1 MINTSFNLHC
11 SVTLEDIL
19 RYVTMQGKG
28 IGALGFFSFLSGLNA
43 ITAIVLAI
51 NLGIEGTFTPYL
63 IGSLTGG
70 IPVYVYLVASIV
82 ATLLFLGGTAVR
94 LVTELSNKAL
104 LNEINSRAS
113 SLESGQKLQQKVL
126 ESLQARVFLVDESVS
141 GMRTEVAKAFRKQEE
156 ERKQVHANL
165 VKKLDSEIA
174 SVKGEMVR
182 QVRAQNKEI
191 KEINENLVKLFTEN
205 LSEVKGELAR
215 QIVKVEAA
223 MENHERRNR
232 KSDKAIL
239 KQMGE
244 IAEIKVDLQRLEEKF
259 VKPKPELTSDCKVED
274 VRGIGENTGNEL
286 REIGITTVGELVLT
300 DAGVIADK
308 TEMSLKMVEKLQG
321 RAQLAMVPGIK
332 EKDLVLLEEAEVINR
347 KDLAGQDPLELGR
360 KINTIA
366 KVYLE
371 EKKIAEAEIPTIE
384 EIDSWIKY
392 AKT

>member
-19 RYVTMQGKG
+19 RYVTMQGK
-28 IGALGFFSFLSGLNA
+28 AVWAWGFFSFLSVLNA
-43 ITAIVLAI
+43 IAAIFLAI
-51 NLGIEGTFTPYL
+51 NLGIEGTFEPYL
-63 IGSLTGG
+63 IGSVTGG

-82 ATLLFLGGTAVR
+82 ATLFFVGGTAVK

-104 LNEINSRAS
+104 LNEINAKAS
-113 SLESGQKLQQKVL
+113 NLESGQKLQQKVL

-141 GMRTEVAKAFRKQEE
+141 GMRKEVAKAFSKQEE
-156 ERKQVHANL
+156 EMKQVQANL
-165 VKKLDSEIA
+165 VKKLDSEIV

-182 QVRAQNKEI
+182 QLRAQNKEI

-223 MENHERRNR
+223 MEKHEQRNR
-232 KSDKAIL
+232 KSEKAIL
-239 KQMGE
+239 KQMDE
-244 IAEIKVDLQRLEEKF
+244 IAEIKVDLERLEEMF

-360 KINTIA
+360 RINTIA

>member
-1 MINTSFNLHC
+1 
-11 SVTLEDIL
+11 
-19 RYVTMQGKG
+19 MQGK
-28 IGALGFFSFLSGLNA
+28 AVWAWGFFSFLSGLNA

-51 NLGIEGTFTPYL
+51 NLGIEGTFEPYL
-63 IGSLTGG
+63 LGSVIGG

-82 ATLLFLGGTAVR
+82 ATLFFVGGTAVK

-104 LNEINSRAS
+104 LNEINAKAS
-113 SLESGQKLQQKVL
+113 NLESGQKLQQKVL

-141 GMRTEVAKAFRKQEE
+141 GMRKEVAKAFSKQEE
-156 ERKQVHANL
+156 EMKQVQANL

-174 SVKGEMVR
+174 SVKGEMTR
-182 QVRAQNKEI
+182 QLRAQNKEL

-205 LSEVKGELAR
+205 LAEVKGELAR
-215 QIVKVEAA
+215 QLVK
-223 MENHERRNR
+223 MENAMDKHEQRNR
-232 KSDKAIL
+232 KSEKALL
-239 KQMGE
+239 KQEAE
-244 IAEIKVDLQRLEEKF
+244 IAEIKVDLERLEEEF
-259 VKPKPELTSDCKVED
+259 VNPKPQLTSDCKVED

-286 REIGITTVGELVLT
+286 REIGITNVGELVLT

-308 TEMSLKMVEKLQG
+308 TEMSVKMVEKLQG

-384 EIDSWIKY
+384 EIVSWIKS
-392 AKT
+392 AKA

>member
-1 MINTSFNLHC
+1 
-11 SVTLEDIL
+11 
-19 RYVTMQGKG
+19 MQGKG
-28 IGALGFFSFLSGLNA
+28 VGALGFFSFLSGLNA

-70 IPVYVYLVASIV
+70 IPVYVYLVASVV

-156 ERKQVHANL
+156 EMKQVHANL

-182 QVRAQNKEI
+182 QLRAQNKEI

-215 QIVKVEAA
+215 QIVRVEAA
-223 MENHERRNR
+223 MEKHERRNR

-239 KQMGE
+239 KQMAE